1 MIAAAWRPAGAAPA
15 STPTTVGTSTA
26 GAHVEA
32 PEGEP
37 PASALS
43 EQVQSAFE
51 YMPATLAGMVAG
63 AGVVSVLFAELAP
76 QSVFLPWLGAFATL
90 WLLRLAMLRRY
101 RSAFRTGIADW
112 LGWQRIWNAATLVS
126 GALWGL
132 TAWLF
137 YGYGNASQQTG
148 LIVVI
153 YTYCIAAVPVLANQP
168 RVFLAFASLCFG
180 PMIAR
185 IAGEGDLDSLQL
197 AGELLLIVS
206 MTTLLARNYRQ
217 ALQRVTALKLQADGL
232 LVQLRAEKHLAD
244 AARAQAEAARLEADI
259 ANRAKT
265 QFFAAASHDLR
276 QPLHAMGLFAE
287 ALRQRT
293 REPEV
298 ARLVNSV
305 NESVDALEGLFS
317 ELLDITRI
325 DSGGVE
331 VRPEHFEMGEI
342 LRKVRL
348 HFEPTAFEKG
358 LALRLRGGR
367 HAVHA
372 DPLLVERIVR
382 NLVSN
387 AIRYTEDGSVLVSC
401 RRRAGRLLVQVWDT
415 GVGIAAADRD
425 RVFEEFYQVP
435 RAAQQPEAQRKGL
448 GLGLAIV
455 ARLAR
460 LMDAPIELRSTLSKG
475 SVFTLTLPIGQ
486 DPRTAPSR
494 LPQKGPIDITLTG
507 RLIVIVEDEPAVR
520 EGLAVLL
527 AGWGAALAAFRSIDE
542 MTRWAEADQAASI
555 RPDLAIVDYRL
566 EHGTTGV
573 EALVALRRRF
583 GAALPAIVVTG
594 STMSGH
600 ENEAQA
606 HDFHVLIKPVL
617 PNKLRAM
624 ISFKLGVRPSGSP
637 DGAPAAAVKPQ
648 EG

>member
-1 MIAAAWRPAGAAPA
+1 MTTTTWDSSGSALPSVLSEVGGTPAEAHGEPA
-15 STPTTVGTSTA
+15 
-26 GAHVEA
+26 
-32 PEGEP
+32 EGEP

-43 EQVQSAFE
+43 EEVQSAFE

-63 AGVVSVLFAELAP
+63 AGVVSLLFWDLAP
-76 QSVFLPWLGAFATL
+76 RHVFLPWLGAFSAL
-90 WLLRLAMLRRY
+90 WLLRVAMLRRY
-101 RSAFRTGIADW
+101 RLALCSGVPNW
-112 LGWQRIWNAATLVS
+112 LGWLRIWNIATLVS

-137 YGYGNASQQTG
+137 YGYGHATHQIG
-148 LIVVI
+148 LIVVV
-153 YTYCIAAVPVLANQP
+153 YTYCIAAVPVLANQS
-168 RVFLAFASLCFG
+168 RVFLVFAALCFG

-185 IAGEGDLDSLQL
+185 IASEGDVDSLQL

-206 MTTLLARNYRQ
+206 LTTLLARNYRQ
-217 ALQRVTALKLQADGL
+217 ALQRVTELKLKADGL
-232 LVQLRAEKHLAD
+232 LIQLRAEKRTAE
-244 AARAQAEAARLEADI
+244 AARAQAEEARLEADI

-298 ARLVNSV
+298 AHLVNSV

-325 DSGGVE
+325 DSGGLE

-401 RRRAGRLLVQVWDT
+401 RRRSGRLLVQVWDT
-415 GVGIAAADRD
+415 GVGIAAADCG

-435 RAAQQPEAQRKGL
+435 GAAQPTHEHRKGL

-455 ARLAR
+455 ARLAS
-460 LMDAPIELRSTLSKG
+460 LMEAPLSVRSALSRG
-475 SVFTLTLPIGQ
+475 SVFTLSLPVGQAPRAAPTLP
-486 DPRTAPSR
+486 PR
-494 LPQKGPIDITLTG
+494 KGPIDITLTG
-507 RLIVIVEDEPAVR
+507 RLVVIVEDEPAVR

-527 AGWGAALAAFRSIDE
+527 AGWGATLAAFGSV
-542 MTRWAEADQAASI
+542 AE
-555 RPDLAIVDYRL
+555 V
-566 EHGTTGV
+566 
-573 EALVALRRRF
+573 
-583 GAALPAIVVTG
+583 
-594 STMSGH
+594 
-600 ENEAQA
+600 
-606 HDFHVLIKPVL
+606 KPV
-617 PNKLRAM
+617 
-624 ISFKLGVRPSGSP
+624 
-637 DGAPAAAVKPQ
+637 GAG
-648 EG
+648 E